1 MAQAEKLAAVALL
14 QDRCHRAAVLH
25 PVLHPVLRPDAV
37 AHQRYG
43 KGHIMDHPLRSGQD
57 LSIRRPDHP
66 RRRRL
71 QTPKNQTQT
80 QNAYS
85 LTYQLNG

>member
-25 PVLHPVLRPDAV
+25 PVLHPVLRPNAV
-37 AHQRYG
+37 AHQRHG
-43 KGHIMDHPLRSGQD
+43 KGHIMDRPLRPGQD
-57 LSIRRPDHP
+57 LPIRRPGHP

-71 QTPKNQTQT
+71 RTPKNQAQT
-80 QNAYS
+80 KNAWR
-85 LTYQLNG
+85 LI